1 LKASEGFGV
10 VSQIQGFCVNDG
22 EGIRTNVFLSGCPLR
37 CQWCANPETWTAEPK
52 LTVVKEKCTGCNN
65 CVEICIRKA
74 ALNPMF
80 GDTYVTED
88 CNYCGLC
95 VDACPNGARSIL
107 GSVMSVQEV
116 VDRVMKDS
124 IYFRQSG
131 GGVTFSGGE
140 PTFQKS
146 FLRSLVNEFCELGID
161 MAIESCGYFNWEDTR
176 DIFEKI
182 DFIFMDMKIFD
193 SGKHVLYT
201 GMENALIHENIKSAG
216 KLGKPI
222 VIRIPL
228 MEGVNA
234 DDENILNTA
243 AFVKENVP
251 GGRIEVLPY
260 HNFGTYKYDALGKGE
275 HKNHFEAPSAQRV
288 KEIEDIIWQAG
299 VEVADY
305 K

>member
-1 LKASEGFGV
+1 MRLSDGLGV

-37 CQWCANPETWTAEPK
+37 CQWCSNPETWTAEPK
-52 LTVVKEKCTGCNN
+52 LTVVKEKCTGCNS
-65 CVEICIRKA
+65 CVEICPQKA
-74 ALNPMF
+74 SLNPMF
-80 GDTYVTED
+80 GNIYVTED
-88 CNYCGLC
+88 FNYCGVC

-107 GSVMSVQEV
+107 GSVMHVKEV

-146 FLRSLVNEFCELGID
+146 FLRFLVNKFYDLGID

-182 DFIFMDMKIFD
+182 DFIFMDMKIFNRE
-193 SGKHVLYT
+193 KHIEYT
-201 GMENALIHENIKSAG
+201 GMDNELIHENIKNIG
-216 KLGKPI
+216 KLGKPV

-228 MEGVNA
+228 MDGVNA
-234 DDENILNTA
+234 DDENILKTA

-251 GGRIEVLPY
+251 EGRIEVLPY
-260 HNFGTYKYDALGKGE
+260 HNFGAYKYDALGKGE
-275 HKNHFEAPSAQRV
+275 HKNQFEAPSPQRV
-288 KEIEDIIWQAG
+288 KEIEEIIRQSG